1 MIRYLAALIA
11 FLGLSVP
18 AFAQGQKVDLE
29 LVLSVDSSG
38 SIDMDEFALQRE
50 GYARALVHPDVL
62 RAIASGP
69 SKAIALTFI
78 EWSGPGITTKVV
90 QWMRIGSK
98 AEAEAAAVQLLSAPR
113 TIFGGGTSLGAA
125 IEDGVFE
132 LENNAFEGRR
142 RVIDIS
148 GDGFNN
154 RGVEPEATRK
164 IAIAKGIVI
173 NGLAVDEFG
182 GALEDYFRAAV
193 IGGPGAFT
201 MSVTG
206 FQDFHRAIVRK
217 LLREIFISEA
227 ARF

>member
-1 MIRYLAALIA
+1 MFRLIVLFCLACAAPVL
-11 FLGLSVP
+11 
-18 AFAQGQKVDLE
+18 AQGQPVDLE

-38 SIDMDEFALQRE
+38 SIDGDEFGLQRE
-50 GYARALVHPDVL
+50 GYACALTHPEII
-62 RAIASGP
+62 RAITSGP
-69 SKAIALTFI
+69 YKSIALTFI

-90 QWMRIGSK
+90 GWTRIAGK
-98 AEAEAAAVQLLSAPR
+98 ADAEAVAAQLLAAPR

-154 RGVEPEATRK
+154 RGPDPEDTRK
-164 IAIAKGIVI
+164 IAIARGVVI

-182 GALEDYFRAAV
+182 GALEEYFRRSV
-193 IGGPGAFT
+193 IGGRGAFAI
-201 MSVTG
+201 SVAG
-206 FQDFHRAIVRK
+206 FADFHRAIQRK
-217 LLREIFISEA
+217 LLRELFISEA